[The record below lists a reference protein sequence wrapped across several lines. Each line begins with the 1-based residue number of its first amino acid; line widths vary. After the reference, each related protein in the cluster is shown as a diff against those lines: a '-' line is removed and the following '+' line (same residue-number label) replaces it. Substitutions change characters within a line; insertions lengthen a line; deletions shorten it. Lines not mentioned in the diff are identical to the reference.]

1 MRGGPLKR
9 ISQRALVFNV
19 KVYTLTQAM
28 NARSLEKAAKNK
40 YEKLVP
46 YAWDTESFV
55 ESVKLLWKKTDAH
68 DSMLRDVVARAAF
81 EQSEVLLRTFDE
93 FKKFVEEERSFSG
106 KMMEVGRKLLI
117 GKDGKERYLPLTC
130 TWAHGALAVM
140 ISALISSDVRPPTR
154 VSTRKCG
161 PWKLPRTKLRWLG
174 LGDASV
180 FS

>member
-1 MRGGPLKR
+1 
-9 ISQRALVFNV
+9 
-19 KVYTLTQAM
+19 M
-28 NARSLEKAAKNK
+28 NGRSLEKAAKNK

-46 YAWDTESFV
+46 YAWNTESFV

-68 DSMLRDVVARAAF
+68 DSMLRDVVERAAL

-140 ISALISSDVRPPTR
+140 SQH
-154 VSTRKCG
+154 
-161 PWKLPRTKLRWLG
+161 
-174 LGDASV
+174 
-180 FS
+180 